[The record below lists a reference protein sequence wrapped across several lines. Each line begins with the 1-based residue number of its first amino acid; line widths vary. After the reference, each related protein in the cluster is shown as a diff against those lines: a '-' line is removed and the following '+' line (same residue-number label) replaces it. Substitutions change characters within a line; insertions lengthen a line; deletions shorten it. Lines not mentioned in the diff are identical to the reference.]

1 MNQNGF
7 YKICKLGDLKEKE
20 GKRFLVED
28 VEIALFKIDNR
39 IYALNN
45 ICPHQH
51 TNNIYEGF
59 IEDGHVI
66 CPNHGWEFNLESGR
80 IRSSGNGLDSYQV
93 VVEGEDVFVKVYKK
107 KNNW

>member
-20 GKRFLVED
+20 GRRFLVED
-28 VEIALFKIDNR
+28 LDIALFKVDGR

-80 IRSSGNGLDSYQV
+80 IRSSGKGLDSYQV